1 MEVGPL
7 TPSTVPALTAA
18 ESRGRRSAVE
28 KTAAEQPPA
37 AREPRREVVEQA
49 LADRR
54 EALRASQAAR
64 REQTLPAASGGSI
77 QFEHEDG
84 TRIMKVMDSKDV
96 LIYQVP
102 PKGELMLVRAEE
114 AADRRAPIKA

>member
-7 TPSTVPALTAA
+7 TPFSVPPAA
-18 ESRGRRSAVE
+18 QPRGRRSDVE
-28 KTAAEQPPA
+28 KTAAEPTPT

-54 EALRASQAAR
+54 ETLRASQEAR
-64 REQTLPAASGGSI
+64 REQAVQAASGGSI
-77 QFEHEDG
+77 QFEQEDG
-84 TRIMKVMDSKDV
+84 TRIMKVLDSKDV

-102 PKGELMLVRAEE
+102 PKGRLVLIHAEQE
-114 AADRRAPIKA
+114 AATQPLDSA

>member
-1 MEVGPL
+1 MEVGTL
-7 TPSTVPALTAA
+7 TPYSVSALPAAA
-18 ESRGRRSAVE
+18 SRGRHAAVE
-28 KTAAEQPPA
+28 KTAAEATPV

-54 EALRASQAAR
+54 EALRAGQEAR
-64 REQTLPAASGGSI
+64 REQALQAASGGSI
-77 QFEHEDG
+77 QFEQAEG
-84 TRIMKVMDSKDV
+84 TRIMKVLDSKDV

>member
-7 TPSTVPALTAA
+7 TPSSVPALTAA
-18 ESRGRRSAVE
+18 ESRGRRAAVE
-28 KTAAEQPPA
+28 RTTAEQPPA

-54 EALRASQAAR
+54 EALRASQEAR
-64 REQTLPAASGGSI
+64 REQTLQAASGGSI

-102 PKGELMLVRAEE
+102 PKGELMLIRAEE

>member
-7 TPSTVPALTAA
+7 TPSSVPALTAA
-18 ESRGRRSAVE
+18 ESRGRQFAVE

-54 EALRASQAAR
+54 EALRASQEAR
-64 REQTLPAASGGSI
+64 REQTLQAASGGSI